1 MTEDQISEGL
11 RQVNIIDHV
20 PFDAVERPAKVEAVI
35 THLPTGDG
43 GAPELWK
50 LARTYDRLHSDP
62 EEDGS
67 GWELH
72 HLTVDPEERTNLASG
87 APHAPVAELRAV
99 LGAARE
105 RVRLVPR
112 HRTPTQ

>member
-20 PFDAVERPAKVEAVI
+20 PFSTVERPAKVEAVI

-43 GAPELWK
+43 WAPRAVE
-50 LARTYDRLHSDP
+50 ARPHLRPAPLRP
-62 EEDGS
+62 RGGRF

-87 APHAPVAELRAV
+87 APHTPVAELRAV